1 MNESI
6 KGLTTV
12 QAQEAARLGQSN
24 IGVDNTAKTTGQIV
38 RENVLS
44 YFNLIFAVLAVLVI
58 AAGSYKNLTF
68 LVVVIA
74 NTVIGIV
81 QQLRAKK
88 ILDDL
93 KVMNQPACPTYR
105 DGQLVNLSTTKLVP
119 NDVIVLHEGTQI
131 PADAVVISGEISVN
145 ESLLTGE
152 ADEIEKKEGAQL
164 MSGSFVV
171 NGECEARLTR
181 VGLNSYI
188 NQISMKAKQMEG
200 GEQSEM
206 VRSINRFVIMAGI
219 AIVPIGVILYYQAYK
234 AGYSFSESVPGV
246 VAAVIGMIPEGLYLL
261 VSVTLVLS
269 AVRLAMSKV
278 MLHDMKSTE
287 TLARVDVLC
296 VDKTGT
302 ITENR
307 MEVVNVVAPRF
318 GAPQSVP
325 APVHTAQTMKYDPET
340 GKPLVPV
347 TPTTAETQDIQVQ
360 AVTTTAIGATRTSAD
375 RNALEYAGV
384 VMSSYLAALP
394 DDNATMRALR
404 EYFPIRN
411 KKRPLDQLPFSSKRK
426 YSAVTFDDGT
436 YMLGAPDILLG
447 NRYDS
452 YREQI
457 ESYAHEGLRVIVLGR
472 VQAGNM
478 PTRDL
483 QTSSLQASA
492 LLNREAL
499 DVGVEPIVFILLHN
513 PLRAGAKE
521 TFAYFGKQ
529 GVEIRVISGDNPV
542 TVSEVAMRAGIPNAT
557 KYIDTSKLKTKEE
570 MRAAVKDTVVF
581 GRVTPEMKQEIINT
595 LKDEGHTVAMTGDG
609 VNDILAMKDADC
621 SIAMA
626 AGSDAAVQA
635 AQVVLLDSDFSKMP
649 GIVAEGR
656 RDINNIE
663 RSATL
668 FLVKNIFSFLLSVY
682 TIMRVGKYPLEPTQI
697 SLVSMFNIGLPAFL
711 LAIEPNN
718 RRIAGHFMRRVLLK
732 SMPAAITD
740 FIIIAA
746 MVAFGN
752 TFGVVHEDI
761 SVASTYLLA
770 IVGFMILYRISA
782 PMNRFRV
789 VVMVVCVIG
798 LGIFSLVFSELYA
811 VSMISRKCFMLFVVF
826 ALITEPFMRY
836 LTILFEK
843 MEQGIELLD
852 QKVKGRKQI

>member
-1 MNESI
+1 MNENI
-6 KGLTTV
+6 KGLTTA
-12 QAQEAARLGQSN
+12 QAQEATRLGLSN
-24 IGVDNTAKTTGQIV
+24 IGVDNTAKTTGQII

-44 YFNLIFAVLAVLVI
+44 YFNLIFTVLAVLVI

-68 LVVVIA
+68 LVVVVA
-74 NTVIGIV
+74 NTVIGIA

-88 ILDDL
+88 ILDNL

-105 DGQLVNLSTTKLVP
+105 DGQVRSLPTTMLVP

-131 PADAVVISGEISVN
+131 PADAVVINGEISVN

-152 ADEIEKKEGAQL
+152 ADEIEKKEGMNL

-219 AIVPIGVILYYQAYK
+219 AILPIGIILYYQAYK
-234 AGYSFSESVPGV
+234 AGYSFSQSVPGV

-261 VSVTLVLS
+261 VSVTLLLS

-307 MEVVNVVAPRF
+307 MEVTGVVAP
-318 GAPQSVP
+318 
-325 APVHTAQTMKYDPET
+325 QTGVVQANVSQGNKFDPET
-340 GKPLVPV
+340 GKPILPEQLPADESRGMAPPAQTV
-347 TPTTAETQDIQVQ
+347 
-360 AVTTTAIGATRTSAD
+360 AD
-375 RNALEYAGV
+375 RNAMEYAEA

-404 EYFPIRN
+404 EYFPIHN
-411 KKRPLDQLPFSSKRK
+411 KKRPLDKLAFSSKRK

-436 YMLGAPDILLG
+436 YLLGAPDILLG
-447 NRYDS
+447 NRYDT

-457 ESYAHEGLRVIVLGR
+457 ESHAREGLRVIVLGR
-472 VQAGNM
+472 AQAGR
-478 PTRDL
+478 TGGW
-483 QTSSLQASA
+483 QTSSMQAEPMQASTVQASA
-492 LLNREAL
+492 LQTIDASFF
-499 DVGVEPIVFILLHN
+499 VEPIVFILLHN
-513 PLRAGAKE
+513 PLRTGAKE
-521 TFAYFGKQ
+521 TFEYFGKQ

-542 TVSEVAMRAGIPNAT
+542 TVSEVAMRAGIPHADQ
-557 KYIDTSKLKTKEE
+557 YIDTSKLHSREE
-570 MRAAVKDTVVF
+570 VRAAVQHTIVF

-682 TIMRVGKYPLEPTQI
+682 TILRVGKYPLEPTQI

-711 LAIEPNN
+711 LAMEPNN
-718 RRIAGHFMRRVLLK
+718 RRISGHFMRKVLMK
-732 SMPAAITD
+732 SMPAALTD
-740 FIIIAA
+740 FVIIAA
-746 MVAFGN
+746 MVAFGT

-770 IVGFMILYRISA
+770 IVGFMILFRISA
-782 PMNRFRV
+782 PMNKFRV
-789 VVMVVCVIG
+789 IVMVSCVIG
-798 LGIFSLVFSELYA
+798 LGIFSFAFSDLYA
-811 VSMISRKCFMLFVVF
+811 VSMISEKCFMLFVVF
-826 ALITEPFMRY
+826 AIVTEPFMRY
-836 LTILFEK
+836 LTLLFEK
-843 MEQGIELLD
+843 LERGIDLLEE
-852 QKVKGRKQI
+852 KEKS